1 MPISVGH
8 RTRQLHAQVID
19 VALWGADEETPIF
32 PVGSKP
38 KRLLRCPNPTPA
50 PFLIPGHRYLYKTA
64 QDWRS
69 QQSWSEVIAYEI
81 SRELKLNVPPAFI
94 AMDSKEGSVGVLIE
108 FFYGYPDDAAPPQL
122 LHGTDLLQ
130 RMRRGK
136 SYDPTIDR
144 PHSVQMNIRI
154 ASTLGAPDPAE
165 WWGQAIAFDALIGN
179 VDRHPQ
185 NWGFLVS
192 RIEPEKVEME
202 LTPIFDNGTSL
213 GYERTDA
220 DLDEPW
226 SPEKLAIYI
235 GRGHHHCSW
244 RTDSNTGEQHAQLCK
259 DVAGHSYEASRAVQ
273 SVILL
278 DDSKIDE
285 ITEWCTGF
293 SAPLAF
299 SEKRALFVAQQLKA
313 RRDAISRAIG
323 G

>member
-1 MPISVGH
+1 MPISVSH
-8 RTRQLHAQVID
+8 RTQQSHAQIVDI
-19 VALWGADEETPIF
+19 ASWKADEESPIF

-38 KRLLRCPNPTPA
+38 KRLVRCPNPAPF
-50 PFLIPGHRYLYKTA
+50 PFLIRGHRYLYKTA

-69 QQSWSEVIAYEI
+69 QQSWSEVLAYEI

-94 AMDSKEGSVGVLIE
+94 AVDSSDGSVGVLIE
-108 FFYGYPDDAAPPQL
+108 FFYGYPDDVAPPQL

-130 RMRRGK
+130 RMRRGR

-144 PHSVQMNIRI
+144 PHSIQMNIRV
-154 ASTLGAPDPAE
+154 ASTVGAPAPAE
-165 WWGQAIAFDALIGN
+165 WWAQAVAFDALIGN

-220 DLDEPW
+220 DLVEAW
-226 SPEKLAIYI
+226 SPDKLIAYI
-235 GRGHHHCSW
+235 KRGRHHCSW
-244 RTDSNTGEQHAQLCK
+244 RTDSTTGEQHAQLCK
-259 DVAGHSYEASRAVQ
+259 DVASHSIEASDAVR

-285 ITEWCTGF
+285 ITGWCAGF
-293 SAPLAF
+293 DAPLVF
-299 SEKRALFVAQQLKA
+299 SEARALFVSQQLKA
-313 RRDAISRAIG
+313 RRDAISTAIG
-323 G
+323 A